1 MLRYLFDTNPI
12 LIIAAVVPAVLLL
25 VQIYRADRL
34 EKEPRGLLVKLLLMG
49 LLSTG
54 LAAVTEQIG
63 EGLLV
68 SWLDPDSLAHRFL
81 LFFVVVAVSEEGFKY
96 LLLRRATWRHGAFNC
111 QFDGVV
117 YAVFVSL
124 GFALW
129 ENIGYVAIY
138 GFSTALVRAVTAVPG
153 HACFGVFMGA
163 WYGQAKRYD
172 LRGDEAA
179 SRRSRHKALWLPML
193 LHGTYDFVASS
204 DSELSALV
212 FLAFIVIMYVVAI
225 RKVRRL
231 SREDDYITPPEND
244 WLV

>member
-1 MLRYLFDTNPI
+1 M
-12 LIIAAVVPAVLLL
+12 
-25 VQIYRADRL
+25 
-34 EKEPRGLLVKLLLMG
+34 
-49 LLSTG
+49 
-54 LAAVTEQIG
+54 
-63 EGLLV
+63 
-68 SWLDPDSLAHRFL
+68 
-81 LFFVVVAVSEEGFKY
+81 
-96 LLLRRATWRHGAFNC
+96 
-111 QFDGVV
+111 V

-172 LRGDEAA
+172 LRGDALM

-193 LHGTYDFVASS
+193 LHGTYDFVASMGS
-204 DSELSALV
+204 DLSALV
-212 FLAFIVIMYVVAI
+212 FLAFIVIMYVMAI

-231 SREDDYITPPEND
+231 SREDDYITLPEND

>member
-1 MLRYLFDTNPI
+1 MLLPI
-12 LIIAAVVPAVLLL
+12 
-25 VQIYRADRL
+25 
-34 EKEPRGLLVKLLLMG
+34 
-49 LLSTG
+49 
-54 LAAVTEQIG
+54 
-63 EGLLV
+63 
-68 SWLDPDSLAHRFL
+68 
-81 LFFVVVAVSEEGFKY
+81 
-96 LLLRRATWRHGAFNC
+96 LLRRVTWRHPAFNC

-204 DSELSALV
+204 GSELSALV
-212 FLAFIVIMYVVAI
+212 FLAFIVILYVVAI